1 MTSWPKKK
9 TQTLFMHQRPA
20 SRVRVRAW
28 CRVDLAGGTLDLW
41 PLGLL
46 HAGSRTVN
54 LAIDLPVQV
63 ELASADKGYRIRQG
77 SSEVSANSPRELAES
92 EGGALVGQIA
102 LEAGLPPSTL
112 RIESASPRGGGLGAS
127 SALAVATLAA
137 TEALAGGKP
146 SSATQLA
153 RRARDIE
160 ARLMRLPTGIQ
171 DHFPALLGGALEIEY
186 QPGGERVRSLEV
198 DIESLGDSML
208 VAYTGQSHFSA
219 GNNWRIVR
227 RRLDGDPQTIELFD
241 GIRDTAQEL
250 PRALEQGDWQS
261 AGKLVAREWSY
272 RSLLAEGIS
281 TPTIEA
287 LLAAASR
294 EGAWGGK
301 ACGAGGGGCIV
312 LLCPAERRRR
322 IADALEAAGARVLP
336 ARPVASGLEV
346 DRPAIQC

>member
-1 MTSWPKKK
+1 M
-9 TQTLFMHQRPA
+9 
-20 SRVRVRAW
+20 
-28 CRVDLAGGTLDLW
+28 AGGTLDIW

-46 HAGSRTVN
+46 HPGSRTVN
-54 LAIDLPVQV
+54 LAIDLPVEV
-63 ELASADKGYRIRQG
+63 DLELANKGYRIRQG
-77 SSEVSANSPRELAES
+77 RSEIAVDSPRELAES
-92 EGGALVGQIA
+92 EGGALIGQIA
-102 LEAGLPPSTL
+102 LDIDLPPSTL
-112 RIESASPRGGGLGAS
+112 RIKSASPQGGGLGAS

-137 TEALAGGKP
+137 AEAIAGGTP

-160 ARLMRLPTGIQ
+160 ARLMSLPTGVQ

-186 QPGGERVRSLEV
+186 RPGGERVRSLEV

-227 RRLDGDPQTIELFD
+227 RRLEGDAEIIELFD
-241 GIRDTAQEL
+241 GIRDTAEEL
-250 PRALEQGDWQS
+250 PQALEQGDWQS

-272 RSLLAEGIS
+272 RSQLAEGIS
-281 TPTIEA
+281 TPEIEA
-287 LLAAASR
+287 LLATACR

-312 LLCPAERRRR
+312 LLCPADRRRR
-322 IADALEAAGARVLP
+322 IAEALAAAGARVLP

-346 DRPAIQC
+346 VRSAIHS

>member
-1 MTSWPKKK
+1 MPPRS
-9 TQTLFMHQRPA
+9 A
-20 SRVRVRAW
+20 SSVRARAW
-28 CRVDLAGGTLDLW
+28 CRIDLAGGTLDIW

-46 HAGSRTVN
+46 HPGSRTVN
-54 LAIDLPVQV
+54 LAIDLPVEV
-63 ELASADKGYRIRQG
+63 DLELANKGYRIRQG
-77 SSEVSANSPRELAES
+77 RSEIAVDSPRELAES
-92 EGGALVGQIA
+92 EGGALIGQIA
-102 LEAGLPPSTL
+102 LDIDLPPSTL
-112 RIESASPRGGGLGAS
+112 RIKSTSPLGGGLGAS

-137 TEALAGGKP
+137 AEAIAGGTP

-160 ARLMRLPTGIQ
+160 ARLMNLPTGVQ

-186 QPGGERVRSLEV
+186 RPGGERVRSLEV

-227 RRLDGDPQTIELFD
+227 RRLEGDAEIIELFD
-241 GIRDTAQEL
+241 GIRDTAEEL
-250 PRALEQGDWQS
+250 PQVLEQGDWQS

-272 RSLLAEGIS
+272 RSQLAEGIS
-281 TPTIEA
+281 TPEIEA
-287 LLAAASR
+287 LLATAGR

-312 LLCPAERRRR
+312 LLCPADRRRR
-322 IADALEAAGARVLP
+322 IAEALTAAGARVLP

-346 DRPAIQC
+346 VRSAIHS